1 MLEKQPFRIYGKPEL
16 LSSSLVVGWSEDAG
30 KLGPKV
36 IGYLREKLGGKG
48 FGEIEPPDFFPL
60 GGVSVEEDVVQFP
73 ESKFY
78 CCEGE
83 NLVLFL
89 SNSPRSEWYRFLNSV
104 LDVAEHYCQAKEVY
118 TVGSIVSLSAHT
130 VPRRLLG
137 IASSLEMK
145 KVLRQYDMAVDMD
158 YETPPGQRP
167 TLGSFLLWLA
177 NMRNIAAASIWV
189 PVPFYLVSTDDP
201 WAWRKVVEFLD
212 NRLSLGIDFTDL
224 DEKVARQDEKMAEVR
239 NRFPELN
246 EYIRRL
252 EKNLGL
258 TMEES
263 EKLTRKIEELLK
275 KRD

>member
-1 MLEKQPFRIYGKPEL
+1 LLEKQPFRIYGKPEL